1 MSTYDTN
8 IFITETEYNNLFPI
22 YIESS
27 TNINN
32 ILLFEKINKPYL
44 MFNNNNNNK
53 ITKLR
58 KGINKWLNME

>member
-1 MSTYDTN
+1 MSIYETN

-27 TNINN
+27 ININN
-32 ILLFEKINKPYL
+32 ILLFEKINKSYL

-53 ITKLR
+53 IMKLR
-58 KGINKWLNME
+58 KE

>member
-1 MSTYDTN
+1 MS
-8 IFITETEYNNLFPI
+8 IVFVTETEYNNLFPI
-22 YIESS
+22 YIETSI
-27 TNINN
+27 NINN

-58 KGINKWLNME
+58 KGINKWINME